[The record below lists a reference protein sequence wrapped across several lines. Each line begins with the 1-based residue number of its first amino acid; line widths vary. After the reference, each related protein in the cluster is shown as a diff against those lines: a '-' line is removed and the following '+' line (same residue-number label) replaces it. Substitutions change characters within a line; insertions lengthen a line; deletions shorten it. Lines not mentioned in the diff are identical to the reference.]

1 MVMAGSLFSGC
12 TNSPAASVGVNGKIY
27 KQYFG
32 AASEHNKGEKK
43 HVEGVMREMPCN
55 NMSYQ
60 EKLVEI
66 KQDLQSAISY
76 AGGNDISCLKNVE
89 WNLQ

>member
-1 MVMAGSLFSGC
+1 
-12 TNSPAASVGVNGKIY
+12 
-27 KQYFG
+27 
-32 AASEHNKGEKK
+32 
-43 HVEGVMREMPCN
+43 MREMPCN

-66 KQDLQSAISY
+66 KQDLQSAVSY